1 MQPDDQLE
9 QDQGQAET
17 EGQDQA
23 QAEAPGDVQT
33 EAQAQSETPAENQA
47 QAEQKPRRGARSRQQ
62 PAAEPAEEPEA
73 EGRDAATP
81 EGAPAPGRAR
91 ARKTAAAPQGPRP
104 VPRLLAKYREEVRP
118 SMVRE
123 FAYKTP
129 MQAPRLVKMVVNMGL
144 GEALQNPR
152 ALETASEQMAAI
164 AGQRPVITKARKS
177 VANFK
182 IREGMAIGSMVT
194 VRGYRMYEFM
204 DRLVSVAL
212 PRIRDFRGLSR
223 SSFDGHGNYSLGI
236 REQVV
241 FPEVDYN
248 QIDRIRGLQVT
259 ITTSARNDQE
269 GCRLLELLG
278 MPFVRNG
285 EAG

>member
-9 QDQGQAET
+9 RNQGQAET
-17 EGQDQA
+17 EDQGDAQTEGQA
-23 QAEAPGDVQT
+23 QAEAP
-33 EAQAQSETPAENQA
+33 AEDHA
-47 QAEQKPRRGARSRQQ
+47 PAEQKPRRSARSRQE
-62 PAAEPAEEPEA
+62 PAAEPAQPAQGPEA
-73 EGRDAATP
+73 GGGDTAAP
-81 EGAPAPGRAR
+81 KEAAAPGRAR
-91 ARKTAAAPQGPRP
+91 TRKAVAAPQGPRP
-104 VPRLLAKYREEVRP
+104 TPRLLAKYREEVRP

-129 MQAPRLVKMVVNMGL
+129 MQAPRLVKVVMNMGL

-164 AGQRPVITKARKS
+164 AGQRPVITKARRS

-182 IREGMAIGSMVT
+182 IREGMSIGSMVT
-194 VRGYRMYEFM
+194 IRGYRMYEFM

-269 GCRLLELLG
+269 GRRLLELLG
-278 MPFVRNG
+278 MPFVRDG